1 MLLRSIFL
9 GERTL
14 PSGPLCLWQYFVE
27 IQSNLELNLS
37 IVFLNLQPRSRHR
50 INIFVKGRRI
60 MNKIMKQDE
69 NVHLAVQKQKQEQSC
84 MNIFLYL
91 ALGEGGE
98 YICKGLKKQPK
109 VVPQILELHI
119 SFSEL
124 PLSGQKMLSKYRRPQ
139 VVLVD
144 YNMKWDFFHKRYNN
158 NSSSQTTKVFA

>member
-14 PSGPLCLWQYFVE
+14 PSGPLGLWQYFVDILRSMCPLFFS
-27 IQSNLELNLS
+27 IQS
-37 IVFLNLQPRSRHR
+37 RSRHG
-50 INIFVKGRRI
+50 INILVKGRRTA
-60 MNKIMKQDE
+60 NKIIKRDE
-69 NVHLAVQKQKQEQSC
+69 NVHLAVQKQKQKYPC
-84 MNIFLYL
+84 MNIYILLYI
-91 ALGEGGE
+91 AGG
-98 YICKGLKKQPK
+98 GLE
-109 VVPQILELHI
+109 VVPQIPELHI